1 MSINFGQTVER
12 ILKARKLFL
21 NGTEVT
27 ASAAELNALDGIT
40 STVSELN
47 AVASLPATADITV
60 GTEADN
66 SINVAVQL
74 QDANGDNVAAVY
86 HVECYLSDQADGTDE
101 TAAAPDADVA
111 IGTDGV
117 ILSELT
123 TDIRFKI
130 QTDATGAFDLDIGD
144 ATGTPTWYLVVILP
158 NGQQVISDAIT
169 FA

>member
-1 MSINFGQTVER
+1 MPNFIGTVVER
-12 ILKARKLFL
+12 ILHVTHELDIRSGGTFKIA
-21 NGTEVT
+21 GTEVT
-27 ASAAELNALDGIT
+27 ATAAELNGINSMPT
-40 STVSELN
+40 T
-47 AVASLPATADITV
+47 ASITV
-60 GTEADN
+60 GTESDDA
-66 SINVAVQL
+66 INVAVQL

-86 HVECYLSDQADGTDE
+86 HVECYLSDQVDGTDE
-101 TAAAPDADVA
+101 TAGAPDDDVA
-111 IGTDGV
+111 IGTNGV

-130 QTDATGAFDLDIGD
+130 QTNATGAFDLDIGD